1 MNKLPNAVLP
11 AWTRKRH
18 VLGPV
23 ASQGLCWSAPLGV
36 PAVFKRS
43 TPGVQRGQGR
53 QAAGGEGSR
62 ATPACD
68 LGQDTTGELRSASLA
83 RMCTVVPLGQSCEDR
98 ERNARGNPCAPSK
111 CYKTTNDSDGFWSVV
126 NSNSAP
132 VPTGSLSSVQ

>member
-1 MNKLPNAVLP
+1 MCREGKGSRL
-11 AWTRKRH
+11 
-18 VLGPV
+18 
-23 ASQGLCWSAPLGV
+23 
-36 PAVFKRS
+36 
-43 TPGVQRGQGR
+43 QGR
-53 QAAGGEGSR
+53 EGSR

-111 CYKTTNDSDGFWSVV
+111 RYKTTNDSDGFWSVV